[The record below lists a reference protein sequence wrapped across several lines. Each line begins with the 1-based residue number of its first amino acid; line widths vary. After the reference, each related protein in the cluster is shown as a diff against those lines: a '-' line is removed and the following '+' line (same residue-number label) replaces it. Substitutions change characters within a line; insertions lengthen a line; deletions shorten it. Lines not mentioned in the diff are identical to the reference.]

1 MDDGICRDLLT
12 VIGVCSIVVYVSFNY
27 VCLEVLMSVRVQV
40 ILKEDEA
47 ARFKSQAIKESKSLS
62 AWLRDAGNKML
73 DLEHQQQSLI
83 HPNTLKKFFQACNKR
98 EKGVEPDWEDH
109 KRLIVEGFQSGNK
122 P

>member
-1 MDDGICRDLLT
+1 
-12 VIGVCSIVVYVSFNY
+12 
-27 VCLEVLMSVRVQV
+27 MSVRIQV

-73 DLEHQQQSLI
+73 DLEQQQQSLI
-83 HPNTLKKFFQACNKR
+83 HPDSLIKFFQACDSR

-109 KRLIVEGFQSGNK
+109 KKLIIEGFQSGNK